1 MEAEISRGPRG
12 SQNQRGTQRSFTW
25 VKIPPWFSAVHPS
38 SCPAGGL
45 GSLEKGGGTRNTG
58 PRPPQLPALRLQP
71 TTLRTRVVRSPPHT
85 RSGGGGPPGTP
96 RPSPAG
102 SNKGAPSRGW
112 AGLRQRLA
120 KRRAAGARTA
130 WERAGPARLSPR
142 SAVLPGVRGV
152 PVDWVA
158 EAGAPRQARA
168 EQRGPEHSP
177 QQGQQPHRP
186 WGPVWSGPAGPG
198 PLLCPGEKG
207 TKVEGGGGYG
217 TEEGCGGS

>member
-1 MEAEISRGPRG
+1 MEAEISGAREDLTTREELTFFHSGKDPSLVLSGPP
-12 SQNQRGTQRSFTW
+12 QLL
-25 VKIPPWFSAVHPS
+25 
-38 SCPAGGL
+38 PAGGL
-45 GSLEKGGGTRNTG
+45 GSLEKGGGPRNTG
-58 PRPPQLPALRLQP
+58 PGPLSSLLSDSN
-71 TTLRTRVVRSPPHT
+71 RSPSGLGSSAPLPT
-85 RSGGGGPPGTP
+85 RAGGGTPGTP

-112 AGLRQRLA
+112 AGLRQRFA
-120 KRRAAGARTA
+120 ERRAAGTRTA
-130 WERAGPARLSPR
+130 WERAGPAWLSPR

-152 PVDWVA
+152 PVDRVA
-158 EAGAPRQARA
+158 EAGAPPQARA

-198 PLLCPGEKG
+198 PLLRPGEKG

-217 TEEGCGGS
+217 TEEGCGDS